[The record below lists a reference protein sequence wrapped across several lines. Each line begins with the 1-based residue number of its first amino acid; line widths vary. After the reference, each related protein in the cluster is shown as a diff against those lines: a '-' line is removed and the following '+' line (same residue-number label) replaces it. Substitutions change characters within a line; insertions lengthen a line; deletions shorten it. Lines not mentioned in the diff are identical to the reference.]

1 MIKNTKKFL
10 VISFSILISVC
21 IVMFTITSV
30 YVSGKSDGAINEIGM
45 IYMSAIAKQ
54 MQEKFDAVIDSQILE
69 MEGIVL
75 RHPPEEMEYGQEMID
90 QLVLSAQVRD
100 FVYLGLYTDDG
111 ESEMIYGSEVEYE
124 SEEVFQNVLQDSS
137 LRVFSGLSSEG
148 ERVMCMLINVEYPMK
163 GGKTSSAMV
172 AAIPMEYL
180 EKVLALDGENSLM
193 YSYIIRRDGTFVVR
207 TRENSFF
214 ENINETFCEY
224 NGKSAQQYA
233 QELQEAVSS
242 KSEYATIACM
252 DDERRYL
259 LCTDLPNS
267 EWYLLSLMPFG
278 TLDRILQDL
287 SLKRQSATLLMC
299 FIIIG
304 GIVIIFMIYYKLSR
318 QQMMELEKARQE
330 AIKANKAKS
339 EFLSSMSHDIR
350 TPMNGIVGMTA
361 IAMANID
368 NQERVKDCLG
378 KITLSSRHLLGL
390 INDVLDMSK
399 IESGKLTLNM
409 NQVSLREIM
418 DSIVNIVQPQVKE
431 RQQHF
436 DIFIQKIQTEDVHC
450 DSVRL
455 NQILINLLSN
465 AIKFT
470 PEGGRI
476 NVYLEQEDSPLGA
489 QYVRCHFRV
498 KDSGIGMTQEFQEK
512 IFDTFTREEKA
523 QIDKIEGTG
532 LGMAI
537 TKAIVDTMKGGIELQ
552 SAPGKGSEFHITLD
566 LEKAD
571 TKVEDMKLPPWRM
584 LVVDNN
590 KDLCQSA
597 VESLREIGIEAQW
610 AVDGETAVAM
620 AKKCHEEDNGFEIVL
635 LDWKMPGMD
644 GLHTA
649 REMRKHLGENV
660 PILIISAYDWSEI
673 EEEAK
678 EAGVQGFI
686 SKPLFKSNLYLGLS
700 RYMLDA
706 PEEETKKET
715 VSHRSFHGKRILL
728 AEDNDLNW
736 EIAEDLL
743 SEAGFQL
750 ERAENGQICVE
761 KFEQSEL
768 GCYDVVL
775 MDIRMPVM
783 NGYDAAK
790 AIRALPRKDAN
801 LPIIAMTADAF
812 SDDIQRCL
820 DCGMNEHVAKPIDVD
835 RLTQLLKK
843 YL

>member
-193 YSYIIRRDGTFVVR
+193 YSYIIRRDGTFVIR

-242 KSEYATIACM
+242 NSEYATIACM

-537 TKAIVDTMKGGIELQ
+537 TKAIVDTMKGSIELQ

-715 VSHRSFHGKRILL
+715 VSHRCFHGKRILL

>member
-54 MQEKFDAVIDSQILE
+54 MQEKFDAVVDSQILE

-193 YSYIIRRDGTFVVR
+193 YSYIIRRDGTFVIR

-537 TKAIVDTMKGGIELQ
+537 TKAIVDTMKGSIELQ

-706 PEEETKKET
+706 PEEETRKET

>member
-537 TKAIVDTMKGGIELQ
+537 TKAIVDTMKGSIELQ

-706 PEEETKKET
+706 PEEETRKET